1 MFGWDMEG
9 EGREEKRKREEIK
22 EKEGK
27 ENTSLGVFGG
37 RWKEKGVKG
46 I

>member
-27 ENTSLGVFGG
+27 KILL
-37 RWKEKGVKG
+37 
-46 I
+46 